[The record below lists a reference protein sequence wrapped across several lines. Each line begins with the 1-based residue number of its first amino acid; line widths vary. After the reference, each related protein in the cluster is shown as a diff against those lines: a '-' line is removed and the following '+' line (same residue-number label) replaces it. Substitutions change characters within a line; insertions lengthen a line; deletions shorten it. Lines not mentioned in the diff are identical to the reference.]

1 MDFPSFPRIGTHSE
15 SVSRGPWLATEKV
28 HGAQLVLEA
37 GRAVR
42 FGKRKAWLA
51 DAEPFFGWQLLRA
64 SLTEAASSLRAAV
77 GEDVILYGELFGGA
91 YPHPDVAPVPGL
103 QAVQTGVWYSPSLHW
118 ALFDVRVGDAFLPSE
133 LVDQLAGSAGLLRV
147 PVIAKGSMAELEVL
161 PTRAPTR
168 VPGLFGLPPI
178 ADNFAEGLV
187 IKPLGARQVSD
198 AAPLKRKIA
207 EFSEG
212 RFDESAAF
220 HDVGALGLDA
230 LWAHAQRCLTP
241 GRLASA
247 RSKVG
252 TDSTAIRE
260 EVVFD
265 VLLDLALAFPHSFAR
280 LGGEED
286 TLRERLFASV
296 GKVAPMSEALPGRG

>member
-1 MDFPSFPRIGTHSE
+1 MGFPSFPRIGTQQGGS
-15 SVSRGPWLATEKV
+15 STRGPLLATEKV
-28 HGAQLVLEA
+28 HGAQLVIEA

-64 SLTEAASSLRAAV
+64 ALTESASMIRSSL
-77 GEDVILYGELFGGA
+77 GEDAILYGELFGGA

-103 QAVQTGVWYSPSLHW
+103 QAVQTGVWYSPHLHW
-118 ALFDVRVGDAFLPSE
+118 ALFDVRVGDSFLAHDA
-133 LVDQLAGSAGLLRV
+133 VDRLAAEANVMRV
-147 PVIAKGSMAELEVL
+147 PFVAKGTVAELESL

-168 VPGLFGLPPI
+168 IPSALGLPPL

-187 IKPLGARQVSD
+187 IKPLAARAVTD

-220 HDVGALGLDA
+220 HDVGALGLEA
-230 LWAHAQRCLTP
+230 LWAHAQRCFTP

-252 TDSTAIRE
+252 TDAAAVRE
-260 EVVFD
+260 EIVFD

-280 LGGEED
+280 LGAQED
-286 TLRERLFASV
+286 ALKARLTAT
-296 GKVAPMSEALPGRG
+296 ADAAARGDTR

>member
-1 MDFPSFPRIGTHSE
+1 MEFPSFPRIGTHPAT
-15 SVSRGPWLATEKV
+15 VTRGPWLATEKV

-64 SLTEAASSLRAAV
+64 SLTEAALMIRAAV

-118 ALFDVRVGDAFLPSE
+118 ALFDVRVGDSFLPSE
-133 LVDQLAGSAGLLRV
+133 TVDQLAGNAGVLRV
-147 PVIAKGSMAELEVL
+147 PVIAKGSMAELEAL

-168 VPGLFGLPPI
+168 VPGLLGLPPI
-178 ADNFAEGLV
+178 ADNIAEGLV
-187 IKPLGARQVSD
+187 IKPLGARQVTD

-220 HDVGALGLDA
+220 HDVGALGLES
-230 LWAHAQRCLTP
+230 LWTHAERCLTP

-252 TDSTAIRE
+252 VDAEAIRE
-260 EVVFD
+260 ELVFD

-280 LGGEED
+280 LGSEED
-286 TLRERLFASV
+286 TLRERLMVAV
-296 GKVAPMSEALPGRG
+296 GKLAPVSETLPGRR

>member
-1 MDFPSFPRIGTHSE
+1 MDFPSFPRVATQNHGT
-15 SVSRGPWLATEKV
+15 VTRGPSVATEKV

-51 DAEPFFGWQLLRA
+51 DDEPFFGWQLLRA
-64 SLTEAASSLRAAV
+64 ALTESALVIRSTLA
-77 GEDVILYGELFGGA
+77 EDAILYGELFGGA
-91 YPHPDVAPVPGL
+91 YPHPDVAPVAGL
-103 QAVQTGVWYSPSLHW
+103 QAVQTGVWYSPQLHW
-118 ALFDVRVGDAFLPSE
+118 ALFDVRVGDSFLAHDV
-133 LVDQLAGSAGLLRV
+133 VDRLALAAGVMRV
-147 PVIAKGSMAELEVL
+147 PFVAKGTVAELEVL

-168 VPGLFGLPPI
+168 IPAVLGLPPL

-187 IKPLGARQVSD
+187 IKPLAARRVDD
-198 AAPLKRKIA
+198 APPLKRKIA

-220 HDVGALGLDA
+220 HDVGALGLEA
-230 LWAHAQRCLTP
+230 LWEHAQRCLTP

-252 TDSTAIRE
+252 TEANALRDEI
-260 EVVFD
+260 VFD

-280 LGGEED
+280 LGAAED
-286 TLRERLFASV
+286 TLKARLTAT
-296 GKVAPMSEALPGRG
+296 ADAAARADTR